1 MQTVVFSSSRY
12 FYFYFYSFFFHLAF
26 NFMNKLECF
35 GPACLKIIGF
45 LLCAKMRREGFSPK
59 LLPIHCSILWQREYL
74 LWPRH
79 KPRHTWLSWLT
90 FVPLRFGI
98 ASETLGQTRGHEK
111 NIIPLACNICVLFF
125 PPFPFCFVSFNLFF
139 LSMYTV
145 YFFVIY
151 REITKFRLSAG

>member
-1 MQTVVFSSSRY
+1 MVWARLFENYWIFTLRKDAPRRLFAEILHDCCQFTAVY
-12 FYFYFYSFFFHLAF
+12 FGNGSHD
-26 NFMNKLECF
+26 
-35 GPACLKIIGF
+35 
-45 LLCAKMRREGFSPK
+45 
-59 LLPIHCSILWQREYL
+59 L

-90 FVPLRFGI
+90 FAPLRFGI
-98 ASETLGQTRGHEK
+98 ASEALGQTRRHEK
-111 NIIPLACNICVLFF
+111 NIIPLACNICVLFICVLFFSLLLFVLF
-125 PPFPFCFVSFNLFF
+125 PLIFF

>member
-1 MQTVVFSSSRY
+1 MVVFSCSRY
-12 FYFYFYSFFFHLAF
+12 FYFYYYFFIWHLTSWTNWSGLGPLVWKLLDFYFAQR
-26 NFMNKLECF
+26 
-35 GPACLKIIGF
+35 
-45 LLCAKMRREGFSPK
+45 CAKKAFRRNFAW

-90 FVPLRFGI
+90 FAPLRFGI
-98 ASETLGQTRGHEK
+98 ASETLGQTRRHEK

-125 PPFPFCFVSFNLFF
+125 FPFPFCFVSFNLFF